1 MKILKAK
8 FIILCNE
15 SFDVVQNGAIA
26 FDKTIHKISK
36 FDELIARFSDAEILD
51 FSDDIAMPAL
61 INSHIHLEFSANK
74 TTLEYGDFLRWL
86 KSIIAN
92 GDTLANNDKN
102 SAIKSAIA
110 TQLDA
115 GVSTIGEISSY
126 GIDALHCANSPIRT
140 VYFSEIL
147 GSNPAL
153 IEQQWNGFLK
163 RFNVANELK
172 SDLFIPAI
180 SVHSPYSTHIEL
192 SKKALKLAKDNGMIV
207 ATHFMESIH
216 EKIWLENSSGE
227 FGEFFKGFNKNATP
241 FYTPKS
247 FIELFADIQTL
258 FIHSIF
264 ADNYINL
271 MDKNLH
277 SIISCPVSNRLL
289 SSKFNLQNALNNNIN
304 IAFATDGLSSN
315 ISLNIWDELR
325 AGLMAHSDIELSKF
339 ATFALKSVTSNPA
352 KALGL
357 NLGELK
363 AGNIADIAVF
373 NGFELSDISQLCIE
387 LILHTKSAKALYIKG
402 EKCNY

>member
-15 SFDVVQNGAIA
+15 SFEVVQNSAIA
-26 FDKTIHKISK
+26 FDKTIHKIGK
-36 FDELIARFSDAEILD
+36 FNELISEFDGAQILD
-51 FSDDIAMPAL
+51 FSDDIAMPGL

-74 TTLEYGDFLRWL
+74 TSLEYGDFLRWL

-92 GDTLANNDKN
+92 GQILANSDKN
-102 SAIKSAIA
+102 SAIKNAIS
-110 TQLDA
+110 TQLNA

-140 VYFSEIL
+140 IYFSEIL
-147 GSNPAL
+147 GSNPIL
-153 IEQQWNGFLK
+153 IDENWSGFLK

-192 SKKALKLAKDNGMIV
+192 SKRALNLAKESGTIV
-207 ATHFMESIH
+207 ATHFLESLH
-216 EKIWLENSSGE
+216 EKIWLESSGGE
-227 FGEFFKGFNKNATP
+227 FGEFFKSFNKNATP

-247 FIELFADIQTL
+247 FIELFAGIKTL

-264 ADNYINL
+264 ADDYLNL

-277 SIISCPVSNRLL
+277 SIVSCPVSNRLL
-289 SSKFNLQNALNNNIN
+289 SAKFNLQNALKHGIN
-304 IAFATDGLSSN
+304 IALATDGLSSN

-325 AGLMAHSDIELSKF
+325 AGMMSHSDMVLGEF
-339 ATFALKSVTSNPA
+339 AKFALKSVTINPA

-357 NLGELK
+357 SLGELK

-373 NGFELSDISQLCIE
+373 SGFELNDISQLPIQ
-387 LILHTKSAKALYIKG
+387 LILQTKNAKALYIKG

>member
-26 FDKTIHKISK
+26 FDKTIHKIGK
-36 FDELIARFSDAEILD
+36 FDELIARFNDAEILD

-92 GDTLANNDKN
+92 GSALANNDKN

-153 IEQQWNGFLK
+153 IEQQWNGFLE

-192 SKKALKLAKDNGMIV
+192 SKKALNLAKDNGMIV

-216 EKIWLENSSGE
+216 EKNWLESSSGE
-227 FGEFFKGFNKNATP
+227 FGEFFKGFN
-241 FYTPKS
+241 
-247 FIELFADIQTL
+247 
-258 FIHSIF
+258 
-264 ADNYINL
+264 
-271 MDKNLH
+271 
-277 SIISCPVSNRLL
+277 
-289 SSKFNLQNALNNNIN
+289 
-304 IAFATDGLSSN
+304 
-315 ISLNIWDELR
+315 
-325 AGLMAHSDIELSKF
+325 
-339 ATFALKSVTSNPA
+339 
-352 KALGL
+352 
-357 NLGELK
+357 
-363 AGNIADIAVF
+363 
-373 NGFELSDISQLCIE
+373 
-387 LILHTKSAKALYIKG
+387 
-402 EKCNY
+402 